1 MERSLTEIIPSTV
14 STATAPVT
22 NTQPKIPI
30 KLVGSK
36 GSNPIPIF
44 EKLWDFF
51 SLKGIKTVL
60 ISLGTSSSPLAELE
74 IAETLGCPLHI
85 VEYNSEKL
93 DNWNKVTEI
102 LKNRKESDETRCSF
116 TSEVINKWVLPK
128 NIRISNKLPH
138 FFTGSI
144 ELSGNVIETINLN
157 SYVESICSA
166 MNISTE
172 NARVDLL
179 NIQLGDELEQSLLY
193 SFLNNCYRPGFII
206 VNYTYNPD
214 SHLLSTM
221 VAGHLQNVGYTLIG
235 TENSKFLYVF
245 NDKNAYEYCSYEQ
258 KHVENPLIEEIIKAT
273 RISSFKK

>member
-1 MERSLTEIIPSTV
+1 MERSLTEISSPVIST
-14 STATAPVT
+14 TATLVK
-22 NTQPKIPI
+22 PKIPI
-30 KLVGSK
+30 KLMGIK
-36 GSNPIPIF
+36 GSNPIPMF

-60 ISLGTSSSPLAELE
+60 LSLGTSSSPLAELE

-85 VEYNSEKL
+85 IEYDSEKL
-93 DNWNKVTEI
+93 KAWNNVTEI
-102 LKNRKESDETRCSF
+102 LKTRKESDETRCSF
-116 TSEVINKWVLPK
+116 TSEVINKWVLAK
-128 NIRISNKLPH
+128 NIRISNKLPY
-138 FFTGSI
+138 FFNGSI
-144 ELSGNVIETINLN
+144 ELSGNVVETVNLN

-172 NARVDLL
+172 NARIDLL
-179 NIQLGDELEQSLLY
+179 NIQLGNELEQSVLY
-193 SFLNNCYRPGFII
+193 SLLNNCYRPGFII

-221 VAGHLQNVGYTLIG
+221 VAGHLQNTGYTLIG

-245 NDKNAYEYCSYEQ
+245 NDKNAYEYCSYEE
-258 KHVENPLIEEIIKAT
+258 KYVENPLIEEITKAT

>member
-1 MERSLTEIIPSTV
+1 MERSLTEISSPVIST
-14 STATAPVT
+14 TATLVK
-22 NTQPKIPI
+22 PKIPI
-30 KLVGSK
+30 KLMGIK
-36 GSNPIPIF
+36 GSNPIPMF

-60 ISLGTSSSPLAELE
+60 LSLGTSSSPLAELE

-85 VEYNSEKL
+85 IEYDSEKL
-93 DNWNKVTEI
+93 KAWNNVTEI
-102 LKNRKESDETRCSF
+102 LKTRKESDETRCSF
-116 TSEVINKWVLPK
+116 TSEVINKWVLAK
-128 NIRISNKLPH
+128 NIRISNKLPY
-138 FFTGSI
+138 FFNGSI
-144 ELSGNVIETINLN
+144 ELSGNIIETVNLN

-172 NARVDLL
+172 NARIDLL
-179 NIQLGDELEQSLLY
+179 NIQLGNELEQSVLY
-193 SFLNNCYRPGFII
+193 SLLNNCYRPGFII

-221 VAGHLQNVGYTLIG
+221 VAGHLQNTGYTLIG

-245 NDKNAYEYCSYEQ
+245 NDKNAYEYCSYEE
-258 KHVENPLIEEIIKAT
+258 KYVENPLIEEITKAT